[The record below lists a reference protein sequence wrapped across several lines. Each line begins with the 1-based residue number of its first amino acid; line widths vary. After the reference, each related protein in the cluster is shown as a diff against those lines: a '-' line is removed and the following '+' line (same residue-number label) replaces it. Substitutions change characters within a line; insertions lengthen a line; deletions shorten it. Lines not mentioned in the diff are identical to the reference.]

1 MTAAEREPASS
12 RPPVEQLVPASTP
25 WWAIFATIRASGAA
39 DPATVRHEQVIC
51 WGLVQ
56 GQVLGLVARE
66 RVVPAEWDP
75 LFLGYSG
82 SQHLD
87 AAEWQVR
94 ARQRLLEQDPDTL
107 RTADAA
113 RQQRHAELEDARRQ
127 RREGAA
133 HA

>member
-1 MTAAEREPASS
+1 MTTHGIEPSAP
-12 RPPVEQLVPASTP
+12 RPPVEQLVPASAP
-25 WWAIFATIRASGAA
+25 WWAVFASVRDSGAT
-39 DPATVRHEQVIC
+39 DPATVRQEQVIC

-87 AAEWQVR
+87 AAEWRVR
-94 ARQRLLEQDPDTL
+94 ARQRLSEQDPDTL

-113 RQQRHAELEDARRQ
+113 RQQREAELEEARRL
-127 RREGAA
+127 RREER
-133 HA
+133 

>member
-1 MTAAEREPASS
+1 
-12 RPPVEQLVPASTP
+12 VEQLVPASTP